1 MLRSRLR
8 PLVVNRYVIFF
19 SLLLG
24 YCLFMQSYGGLAG
37 LWAPPRQDLP
47 LQGYFSGPW
56 GPPRLELPLLAY
68 LYFLLNRLLRPS
80 RWQPVLAALPLLV
93 MYAIADA
100 YYLVYGRFLRLVEIT
115 ELPEMFDVLPL
126 HYSILIVIGVG
137 LPLGAFLYAIDYRRW
152 RQTALVAL
160 PALLVAAAIYLTP
173 ERFLVSFHALGRE
186 VVGWSDVVSVENNG
200 RLAMLG
206 YFEAQRQATLLKTK
220 TYRGDSSFS
229 NQMTALAEEIQ
240 TSGNGRNVHLLV
252 LESFLDPKLFTGLKF
267 SADPADPAYRKLVR
281 NKGGFSISPVFGGG
295 TAQAEFEILCGVPAF
310 RELASVEFNAFT
322 GNRTWCLPAILAEAG
337 YRTLASNSYKPN
349 FFNAIPAYRGAGF
362 EEIYFPQEY
371 APGMESYL
379 RAGDTEKEWY
389 MYDGDLF
396 IQNQEFLRSSRQ
408 SDDQR
413 PVFNYVIS
421 IYGHLPHY
429 MDETKRP
436 QFIKLLTDHRDEQLE
451 RAVNQHFYRTQ
462 ELARHVQTLLK
473 DDPKSLIILVS
484 DHVPPLS
491 YGPDTY
497 KKLNYLSNIENS
509 IHYNRILII
518 ENGKAVKYNT
528 MHHYDIPK
536 VVLNYLTKGRYC
548 KENACNFTAQNLA
561 NRDNKPLFDA
571 YMTIMAHATE

>member
-1 MLRSRLR
+1 MLLFRLR
-8 PLVVNRYVIFF
+8 PLLLNRYTLFF
-19 SLLLG
+19 ALLLG
-24 YCLFMQSYGGLAG
+24 YSNLMQNYGGLAG
-37 LWAPPRQDLP
+37 
-47 LQGYFSGPW
+47 PW
-56 GPPRLELPLLAY
+56 GVLRLELPSLDFPRLEFPLLAY

-80 RWQPVLAALPLLV
+80 RWQPVLAALPLLL
-93 MYAIADA
+93 MYIIADA

-115 ELPEMFDVLPL
+115 ELPEMVDVLPAQYL
-126 HYSILIVIGVG
+126 LLIAVGVV
-137 LPLGAFLYAIDYRRW
+137 LPLGALLYNLDLRRW
-152 RQTALVAL
+152 RQSCLVAL
-160 PALLVAAAIYLTP
+160 PVVVLVGIIYLLP
-173 ERFLVSFHALGRE
+173 ERFIAAFHSLGRE
-186 VVGWSDVVSVENNG
+186 VVTWSDVMSVENNG
-200 RLAMLG
+200 RLSMLG
-206 YFEAQRQATLLKTK
+206 YFEAQRQSSLRKTK
-220 TYRGDSSFS
+220 TYRGDQTMAS
-229 NQMTALAEEIQ
+229 QMATLAEGVK
-240 TSGNGRNVHLLV
+240 TNGNGRNVHLLV
-252 LESFLDPKLFTGLKF
+252 LESFLDPKLFSGLKF
-267 SADPADPAYRKLVR
+267 SSDPADPAYQKLVR
-281 NKGGFSISPVFGGG
+281 KKEGFSISPVFGGG

-310 RELASVEFNAFT
+310 REIASVEFNAFT
-322 GNRTWCLPAILAEAG
+322 GHRTFCLPTILADAG

-379 RAGDTEKEWY
+379 KAGDTEKEWY

-396 IQNQEFLRSSRQ
+396 QQNEEFLQSS
-408 SDDQR
+408 STPDDQR

-436 QFIKLLTDHRDEQLE
+436 QFIKLISEHQDEQLE
-451 RAVNQHFYRTQ
+451 RATNQHYYRTQ
-462 ELARHVQTLLK
+462 ELARHVQALLK
-473 DDPKSLIILVS
+473 ADPKSLIIFVS

-497 KKLNYLSNIENS
+497 KKLGYMKNIENS
-509 IHYNRILII
+509 VHYNRIVII

-548 KENACNFTAQNLA
+548 KENLCNFSDQNQTTK
-561 NRDNKPLFDA
+561 DNKPLFDA

>member
-1 MLRSRLR
+1 MLRFRWL
-8 PLVVNRYVIFF
+8 PLLLNRYTIFF

-24 YCLFMQSYGGLAG
+24 YCTLMQSYSGLAG
-37 LWAPPRQDLP
+37 PLGPPRLDLP
-47 LQGYFSGPW
+47 LQGYLSSPW
-56 GPPRLELPLLAY
+56 WPPRLELPLLGY
-68 LYFLLNRLLRPS
+68 LYFLLNQLLRPN
-80 RWQPVLAALPLLV
+80 RWQPVLAALPLLLIYV
-93 MYAIADA
+93 IADA

-115 ELPEMFDVLPL
+115 EIPEMFDVLPL
-126 HYSILIVIGVG
+126 HYSALILLGVG
-137 LPLGAFLYAIDYRRW
+137 LPLGALLYSINYRRW
-152 RQTALVAL
+152 RQTCLAAL
-160 PALLVAAAIYLTP
+160 PTLVVVGGIYLTP
-173 ERFLVSFHALGRE
+173 ERFLISFHALGRD
-186 VVGWSDVVSVENNG
+186 VVSWSDVVSVENNG

-206 YFEAQRQATLLKTK
+206 YFEAQRRASLEKTK
-220 TYRGDSSFS
+220 IYRG
-229 NQMTALAEEIQ
+229 NQSMASRMANLSEGIK

-252 LESFLDPKLFTGLKF
+252 LESFLDPKLFAGLKF
-267 SADPADPAYRKLVR
+267 SSDPADPAYQKLVR
-281 NKGGFSISPVFGGG
+281 KKEGFSISPVFGGG
-295 TAQAEFEILCGVPAF
+295 TAQAEFEILCGVPAY

-322 GNRTWCLPAILAEAG
+322 GNRTFCLPAILADSG

-389 MYDGDLF
+389 MYDGLLF
-396 IQNQEFLRSSRQ
+396 QQNREFLRSSRD
-408 SDDQR
+408 SSDQR
-413 PVFNYVIS
+413 PIFNYLIS

-436 QFIKLLTDHRDEQLE
+436 QFIQLLTDHQDEQLE
-451 RAVNQHFYRTQ
+451 RSVNQFYYRTQ
-462 ELARHVQTLLK
+462 ELARHVQELLK
-473 DDPKSLIILVS
+473 EDPKSLIIFVS

-497 KKLNYLSNIENS
+497 KKLNYLNNIEES

-548 KENACNFTAQNLA
+548 KENSCNFTAQNLA
-561 NRDNKPLFDA
+561 TRDNQPLFDA

>member
-1 MLRSRLR
+1 MLRSRL
-8 PLVVNRYVIFF
+8 LHWLLNRYTIFVA
-19 SLLLG
+19 LLLG
-24 YCLFMQSYGGLAG
+24 YCTLMQNYGGLA
-37 LWAPPRQDLP
+37 
-47 LQGYFSGPW
+47 SPW
-56 GPPRLELPLLAY
+56 GAPRFELPLLVY
-68 LYFLLNRLLRPS
+68 LYFLLNQLLRPN
-80 RWQPVLAALPLLV
+80 RWQPILAALPLLLL
-93 MYAIADA
+93 YIIADA

-115 ELPEMFDVLPL
+115 ELPEMFDVLPA
-126 HYSILIVIGVG
+126 HYLALIVVGVG
-137 LPLGAFLYAIDYRRW
+137 CPLGAFLYSLDLRRW
-152 RQTALVAL
+152 RQSSLVAL
-160 PALLVAAAIYLTP
+160 PALVLLGNIYVFPETFLTT
-173 ERFLVSFHALGRE
+173 FHALGRE
-186 VVGWSDVVSVENNG
+186 VVTWSDVVSVENNG
-200 RLAMLG
+200 RLSMLG
-206 YFEAQRQATLLKTK
+206 YFESQRQSSLQKTR
-220 TYRGDSSFS
+220 TYRGDQSMASH
-229 NQMTALAEEIQ
+229 MLALAEGIKA
-240 TSGNGRNVHLLV
+240 SGNGRNVHLLV
-252 LESFLDPKLFTGLKF
+252 LESFLDPKLFAGLKF
-267 SADPADPAYRKLVR
+267 SSDPADPAYQKLVR
-281 NKGGFSISPVFGGG
+281 KKEGFSISPVFGGG

-322 GNRTWCLPAILAEAG
+322 GNRTYCLPTILADAG

-371 APGMESYL
+371 APGMETYL

-389 MYDGDLF
+389 MFDGDLF
-396 IQNQEFLRSSRQ
+396 QQNREFLRSSRTA
-408 SDDQR
+408 DDQR
-413 PVFNYVIS
+413 PVFNYLIS

-436 QFIKLLTDHRDEQLE
+436 QFIKLLSEHQDEQLE
-451 RAVNQHFYRTQ
+451 RAVNQYYYRTQ
-462 ELARHVQTLLK
+462 ELARHVQALLK
-473 DDPKSLIILVS
+473 NDPKSLIIFVS

-497 KKLNYLSNIENS
+497 KKLNYLSNIEES

-548 KENACNFTAQNLA
+548 QENACNFTTQNLA